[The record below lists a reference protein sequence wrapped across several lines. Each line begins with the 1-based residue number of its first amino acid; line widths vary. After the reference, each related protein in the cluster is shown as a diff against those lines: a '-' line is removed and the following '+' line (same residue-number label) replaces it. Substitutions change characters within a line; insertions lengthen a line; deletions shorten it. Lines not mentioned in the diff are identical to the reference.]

1 MKFPFVYQIKS
12 VETCTARIYLH
23 FPLEYTNMDDFS
35 DLSFY
40 EIDFE
45 SENRMIWE
53 VMVSCLGSFTYIK
66 LPRIRAI
73 KLCLYA
79 FGVS

>member
-1 MKFPFVYQIKS
+1 
-12 VETCTARIYLH
+12 
-23 FPLEYTNMDDFS
+23 MDDFS

-53 VMVSCLGSFTYIK
+53 VMVSSLGSFTYIK
-66 LPRIRAI
+66 LLRIRATKI
-73 KLCLYA
+73 MFVC
-79 FGVS
+79 F